1 MTHLVNLLADP
12 NVLAVRLRVG
22 ATEPEEMRRAVAKL
36 AHNGPTPV
44 QESEAIGA
52 LQQRIAGW
60 ATACGAQR
68 LSRRD
73 LRTGC
78 QAALHPPHPL
88 TADETVIG
96 RVFHEVE
103 HNKRRAA
110 FFALID
116 AYLDG
121 FDQDD
126 QSLMAFAKRLEAL
139 SARWPWRDNDSWSER
154 IATFYLLDPVRAPG
168 LLARRVLDDDED
180 LDTVLRS
187 AGLDTVGRRFGG
199 LAETAFRAACRLVR
213 QMKGE
218 DAVQGQRTLIDWARN
233 DSGDFGFPR
242 VWPEFVEAS
251 LAPWE
256 IEEPSEA
263 HKSALLAVLE
273 RFGGGDP
280 RAVPGRWRTVM
291 DQAPGAY
298 AVLMRWLTRAS
309 VLQFLDIVDRLM
321 PDYASKLM
329 WSYRRAFWMSYL
341 LSDGSSP
348 GIDAAWVAFGDDG
361 ARLARKV
368 ARETGDKSFTAF
380 GKQADKSGQHAAL
393 ILKMGDLTIVDW
405 SHKAKYQV
413 WRFGDKGAPKLFE
426 PVYRYGELYSAPIQE
441 SHSSPRTFTWQK
453 SLARIIEGRNFFD
466 PKASW
471 RPRGV

>member
-1 MTHLVNLLADP
+1 MTHLVNLLIDP
-12 NVLAVRLRVG
+12 HLLAARLRVG
-22 ATEPEEMRRAVAKL
+22 PTEPEQMRRAVARIS
-36 AHNGPTPV
+36 HMGPATL
-44 QESEAIGA
+44 QESEEISVI
-52 LQQRIAGW
+52 QQRIASW
-60 ATACGAQR
+60 ATTPGAQR

-88 TADETVIG
+88 AADEAVIG
-96 RVFHEVE
+96 RLLHEVE
-103 HNKRRAA
+103 HNRRRAA

-121 FDQDD
+121 FNQDD
-126 QSLMAFAKRLEAL
+126 QSLMAFAKRLETLA
-139 SARWPWRDNDSWSER
+139 SRWPWRESDNWPAR
-154 IATFYLLDPVRAPG
+154 IAQFHLLDPARAPG
-168 LLARRVLDDDED
+168 LLARRVLDDEVS
-180 LDTVLRS
+180 LDTVLQA
-187 AGLDTVGRRFGG
+187 AGLDTVGRRFGR

-213 QMKGE
+213 QMKGQE
-218 DAVQGQRTLIDWARN
+218 AVQGQRTLIAWARN
-233 DSGDFGFPR
+233 DSGDFGYPR

-251 LAPWE
+251 LTPWE
-256 IEEPSEA
+256 IDEPSEA
-263 HKSALLAVLE
+263 HKSALLEVLE

-280 RAVPGRWRTVM
+280 RAVPSRWRTVM
-291 DQAPGAY
+291 NQAPAAY

-321 PDYASKLM
+321 PDHASKLM

-380 GKQADKSGQHAAL
+380 GKQTDKSGQHAAL
-393 ILKMGDLTIVDW
+393 ILRMGDLTIVDW
-405 SHKAKYQV
+405 SHSAKYQV
-413 WRFGDKGAPKLFE
+413 WERGQKGAPELFKDR
-426 PVYRYGELYSAPIQE
+426 YGYGELYSAPLQE
-441 SHSSPRTFTWQK
+441 SHVSPRTFTWQK
-453 SLARIIEGRNFFD
+453 NLARIIERRNFFT